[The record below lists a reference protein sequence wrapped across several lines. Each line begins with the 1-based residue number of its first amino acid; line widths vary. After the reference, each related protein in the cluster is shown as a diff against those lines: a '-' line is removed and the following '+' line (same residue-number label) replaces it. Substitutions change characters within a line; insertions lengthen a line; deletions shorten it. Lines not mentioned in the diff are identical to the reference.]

1 MSRFG
6 NLKEAAANVP
16 EPVQLAG
23 KATQENRHGRKVISG
38 YFSPAMSVAMRTT
51 ALRRGI
57 TLQQA
62 MAEAFN
68 MWLRDNGESPIGE

>member
-1 MSRFG
+1 MSRFA
-6 NLKEAAANVP
+6 NLLNDATKAPEAPPVAATS
-16 EPVQLAG
+16 A
-23 KATQENRHGRKVISG
+23 QENRVGRKVISG

-62 MAEAFN
+62 MGEAFN
-68 MWLRDNGESPIGE
+68 LWLRENGESPIGE